1 MAARLVGA
9 ALVTA
14 VLCSAAAAAEKRL
27 PPVELL
33 EFLADFETAGGKAVD
48 PLLFA
53 TPAGEKKTAKR
64 AAKPKKQ
71 QGQSAPVRS
80 KGVKP

>member
-1 MAARLVGA
+1 MAARLAGA

-27 PPVELL
+27 PSVELL

-48 PLLFA
+48 PLQFA
-53 TPAGEKKTAKR
+53 MPAGEKKTAKR

-71 QGQSAPVRS
+71 QGRSAPVRS
-80 KGVKP
+80 KGEKP